1 MKILVLSLILLISLG
16 SFGKTQL
23 KEIIDESQGLNNPF
37 GVSFDSQGNT
47 YIAEYEGGRIFKLGK
62 SGKLVQFS
70 GDGNKGFAGD
80 GKQVSHG
87 VYNGMHNLAWSS
99 DDVLYVSDT
108 HNHLVRKIDLKTK
121 LISTFAGIP
130 NNKGFSGDGGTATKA
145 KLNTPISISLTPDEK
160 TMLISDISNL
170 RIRAVDLE
178 SEIIRTVAGNGKRGK
193 PTDNMP
199 AIAQPLIGP
208 RAAIMD
214 NFGNLFILERN
225 GNALRVV
232 RPNGKIYTLAGTGK
246 RGNQDGPALKSTF
259 NGPKHLCFDKKENI
273 IIADDK
279 NHLIRLYN
287 PITKSVSTILGGK
300 AMPRTVLN
308 HPHGVALAPDG
319 GIWVCDSGN
328 NRLLILRNH

>member
-1 MKILVLSLILLISLG
+1 MIPLG
-16 SFGKTQL
+16 FCGKPQL
-23 KEIIDESQGLNNPF
+23 KEIIDPSQGLNNPF
-37 GVSFDSQGNT
+37 GVSFDNQGNT
-47 YIAEYEGGRIFKLGK
+47 YIAEYEGGRIFKLDKGGK
-62 SGKLVQFS
+62 IVQFS
-70 GDGNKGFAGD
+70 GDGKKGFAGD
-80 GKQVSHG
+80 GNQVSQG

-99 DDVLYVSDT
+99 DQILYVSDT
-108 HNHLVRKIDLKTK
+108 HNHLVRKIDLKTN
-121 LISTFAGIP
+121 LISTLAGTP
-130 NNKGFSGDGGTATKA
+130 NSKGFSGDGGHATDA

-160 TMLISDISNL
+160 TMLISDISNS

-178 SEIIRTVAGNGKRGK
+178 SGIIRTVAGNGKRGK
-193 PTDNMP
+193 PTDNKP
-199 AIAQPLIGP
+199 AIEQPLIGP
-208 RAAIMD
+208 RATIMD
-214 NFGNLFILERN
+214 NSGNLFILERN

-246 RGNQDGPALKSTF
+246 KGNQDGPALKSTF
-259 NGPKHLCFDKKENI
+259 NGPKHLCFDKKKNI

-287 PITKSVSTILGGK
+287 PITKSVSTILGGN

>member
-1 MKILVLSLILLISLG
+1 MKILVLSLILLIPLG
-16 SFGKTQL
+16 FFGKPQL
-23 KEIIDESQGLNNPF
+23 KEIIDESQGLNKPF
-37 GVSFDSQGNT
+37 GVSFDNQGNT

-108 HNHLVRKIDLKTK
+108 HNHLVRKIDLKTN

-178 SEIIRTVAGNGKRGK
+178 SESFAQSRETEKEENPQTTCLPLCNHLLARGLQLWIAPVIYSFSNAMAMHLELFVQMVKFTPWQGLEKGAIRT
-193 PTDNMP
+193 
-199 AIAQPLIGP
+199 
-208 RAAIMD
+208 
-214 NFGNLFILERN
+214 
-225 GNALRVV
+225 AL
-232 RPNGKIYTLAGTGK
+232 L
-246 RGNQDGPALKSTF
+246 
-259 NGPKHLCFDKKENI
+259 
-273 IIADDK
+273 
-279 NHLIRLYN
+279 
-287 PITKSVSTILGGK
+287 
-300 AMPRTVLN
+300 
-308 HPHGVALAPDG
+308 
-319 GIWVCDSGN
+319 
-328 NRLLILRNH
+328 